1 MNILL
6 IIVIAILAGCILGG
20 YKKGFLR
27 IVYSLIAWILV
38 MAFVYI
44 STPFIKGFIIEAT
57 SIDEKIEAYCEE
69 TVRNPIETQVEK
81 DAADAVENTANA
93 LEETG
98 LEELGINLPEN
109 VIEDIIAQ
117 TSGAANNFLEESG
130 TYAAVSQGMAD
141 FILQGM
147 SFFIAFV
154 IGGLLSVIISCAL
167 GIVSK
172 IPILSGANRIL
183 GLFAGAFEGLLAV
196 WIIFYFIAI
205 CSASE
210 AGAKLVAYIYDNAFL
225 TFLYENNLVLTLIN
239 IF

>member
-6 IIVIAILAGCILGG
+6 IIVIAILAGCIFGG

-27 IVYSLIAWILV
+27 IVYSLVAWILV

-44 STPFIKGFIIEAT
+44 STPFIKGFLINAT
-57 SIDEKIEAYCEE
+57 TIDERIEAYCEE
-69 TVRNPIETQVEK
+69 AVRNPIETQIEK
-81 DAADAVENTANA
+81 ETAGAVEDTANA
-93 LEETG
+93 LEDAG
-98 LEELGINLPEN
+98 LAELGINLPEN
-109 VIEDIIAQ
+109 IIEDIVAQ

-130 TYAAVSQGMAD
+130 TYAAVAQGLAD

-147 SFFIAFV
+147 SFFIAFI
-154 IGGLLSVIISCAL
+154 IGGILSIIISCAL

-172 IPILSGANRIL
+172 IPILSGANRTL
-183 GLFAGAFEGLLAV
+183 GIFAGALEGLLVV
-196 WIIFYFIAI
+196 WTIFYFIAI

-210 AGAKLVAYIYDNAFL
+210 AGAQLVSYIYDNAFL
-225 TFLYENNLVLTLIN
+225 AFLYENNLVLTLIN